1 MSPRKTRKKKKKK
14 DLFTITKHNVLVGF
28 DNIPITEKTVYST
41 DQFGKRQVIDIDKFL
56 IRAHIDSQGEATDY
70 KSNPEKYKYASEE
83 YKRRL
88 LLQLKKDNSSRR
100 LFQKKT
106 KKKYSSKTIK
116 SQIDKMPIKKI
127 QKIYYTL
134 LHKKKG
140 KSGKK

>member
-1 MSPRKTRKKKKKK
+1 MSPKKTRKKKKKK
-14 DLFTITKHNVLVGF
+14 DLYTKAKHTLIGF

-56 IRAHIDSQGEATDY
+56 IRAHIDNQGEATDY

-134 LHKKKG
+134 LHKKKR
-140 KSGKK
+140 KSSKK

>member
-1 MSPRKTRKKKKKK
+1 MGSRKTRKKKKIQFVKK
-14 DLFTITKHNVLVGF
+14 IENTLIGF
-28 DNIPITEKTVYST
+28 DNIPITEKTIYAI
-41 DQFGKRQVIDIDKFL
+41 DQFGKRKVIDLDKFL
-56 IRAHIDSQGEATDY
+56 IRAHIDNQVLATDY
-70 KSNPEKYKYASEE
+70 KSKSKNFKYASGE

-88 LLQLKKDNSSRR
+88 LLQLKKDKSSRR

-106 KKKYSSKTIK
+106 KKKYSSKTIEK
-116 SQIDKMPIKKI
+116 QIDKMPIKKI

>member
-14 DLFTITKHNVLVGF
+14 DLYTITKQALIGF

-41 DQFGKRQVIDIDKFL
+41 DQFGKRQVIDMDKFL
-56 IRAHIDSQGEATDY
+56 IRAHIDRQGEATDY
-70 KSNPEKYKYASEE
+70 KSNPEKYKYASGE

-88 LLQLKKDNSSRR
+88 LLQLKKDKSSRR

-134 LHKKKG
+134 LHKKKR
-140 KSGKK
+140 KSSKK

>member
-14 DLFTITKHNVLVGF
+14 DLYTIAKQALIGF
-28 DNIPITEKTVYST
+28 DNIPITEKSLYAT
-41 DQFGKRQVIDIDKFL
+41 DQFGQRKVIDIDKFL
-56 IRAHIDSQGEATDY
+56 IRTHIDSQGEATDY
-70 KSNPEKYKYASEE
+70 KGHVEKFKYASEE

-88 LLQLKKDNSSRR
+88 LLQLKEDLSSRR

-116 SQIDKMPIKKI
+116 TQIDKMPIKKI

-134 LHKKKG
+134 LHKKKR
-140 KSGKK
+140 KSSKK